1 MNNSPINL
9 HLRVAPC
16 YSGTRSKVETIPR
29 IPVPGILSLL
39 DSESLTVILLFLD
52 LVLLQIILG
61 NADTPNSSW
70 KFDHLYVSKLEG

>member
-1 MNNSPINL
+1 M
-9 HLRVAPC
+9 
-16 YSGTRSKVETIPR
+16 IPR

-39 DSESLTVILLFLD
+39 DSESLTVILLSLD

-70 KFDHLYVSKLEG
+70 KFDHLYVSKLEGQKLYLTSERIVLTVI